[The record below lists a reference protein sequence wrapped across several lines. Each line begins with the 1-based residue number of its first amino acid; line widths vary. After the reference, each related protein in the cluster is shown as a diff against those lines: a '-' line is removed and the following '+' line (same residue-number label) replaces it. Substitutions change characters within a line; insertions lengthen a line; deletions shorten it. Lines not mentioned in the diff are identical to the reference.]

1 MSGISTR
8 VALLVVTAAC
18 SGVPRAG
25 GRPPG
30 GYGLFHVHEAVP
42 NTRPPVT
49 IEGTI
54 QVRPDTLIVDVLPGP
69 CRPEQSGPQAY
80 LVSCNE
86 LRLWFDRRDPIH
98 RNSYSV
104 RTLGYVTE
112 KKCAAYARDSN
123 GVNRCVREVTE
134 YIEKTITQSG
144 RLRPTK
150 S

>member
-1 MSGISTR
+1 MRPTI
-8 VALLVVTAAC
+8 LLLLAVGAC
-18 SGVPRAG
+18 SSVPRAG

-30 GYGLFHVHEAVP
+30 GYGVFQIHEPVG

-69 CRPEQSGPQAY
+69 CRPEQSGPQSWI
-80 LVSCNE
+80 VSCND

-112 KKCAAYARDSN
+112 KRCAQYARDSSGN
-123 GVNRCVREVTE
+123 SRCVREVTE
-134 YIEKTITQSG
+134 YIEKTITRTGQ
-144 RLRPTK
+144 LRPQKTD
-150 S
+150 